1 MIRGLALV
9 ALAALLAGCAE
20 LLRDASPPQTYTLE
34 TPSLPPANAGE
45 EVLRVR
51 LTGVSA
57 GYERPLM
64 AYRAGDALAL
74 DYFAT
79 ARWVTPPAEL
89 VTEQLAAALEATG
102 RFRAVLTGAPPPVA
116 DYRLELE
123 LLRLEQDYRNGEP
136 GVARL
141 EVRARLLDR
150 DGALVGQRRLAAE
163 AAAEASGPAG
173 AAAAANHALADIAA
187 SLDTDLNRWLAGAEG
202 DAARP
207 QGGGAQGAQALA
219 KRDAAAGWR

>member
-9 ALAALLAGCAE
+9 ALAALLGGCAE
-20 LLRDASPPQTYTLE
+20 LLRDAPPQTYTLE
-34 TPSLPPANAGE
+34 TPSLPPASAGD

-89 VTEQLAAALEATG
+89 ITEQLAAALEATG

-116 DYRLELE
+116 DHRLELE
-123 LLRLEQDYRNGEP
+123 LLRLEQDYRGGGP
-136 GVARL
+136 GMARL

-150 DGALVGQRRLAAE
+150 DGTLVGQRRLEAQ
-163 AAAEASGPAG
+163 AAADASGPAG
-173 AAAAANHALADIAA
+173 AAAAANRALADIAA

-202 DAARP
+202 D
-207 QGGGAQGAQALA
+207 
-219 KRDAAAGWR
+219 D